1 MQYFQPILGMI
12 FMIGFCLLVSR
23 NRREALRQWRIIA
36 WGFGLQFAFALI
48 VLRTPAREKFF
59 DVLNAAFLALLDYA
73 NEGAQFVFGDLAD
86 RARQP
91 AIFAL
96 AILTTIIFFASLMA
110 ILYHLGIMQMIVRAF
125 AWVMARTMRTSGAES
140 LTAASNIF
148 VGMTEAPFMVRPFL
162 PSMTRSELM
171 AVMTAGFATV
181 AGGVMAAYISFL
193 HEYVPNIAGHLM
205 AASVMSAPAGLVF
218 AKLLYPETET
228 SETAGTIRIKLDSP
242 YDNVVDAAAGG
253 ASEGMKLM
261 LNVIAM
267 LIAFIALVAMAN
279 GILAYL
285 SPAVYDILRYCGI
298 GVPLAAEP
306 LTIQKIFGWVFC
318 PLAWLMG
325 VPASESVQVGQLM
338 GTKTIL
344 NEFLAYLDLQAMAS
358 SLSPRS
364 VVIAAYALCG
374 FANLGSVGITLG
386 GLTILAPKRRVELAR
401 LGLPAM
407 FAGFFACN
415 MTACVAALLLPATE
429 VFAQTPPP

>member
-12 FMIGFCLLVSR
+12 FMVGFCLLLSR
-23 NRREALRQWRIIA
+23 NRREALHQWRIIA

-48 VLRTPAREKFF
+48 VLKTPVGKRFF
-59 DVLNAAFLALLDYA
+59 NAANTVFLALLDYSNA
-73 NEGAQFVFGDLAD
+73 GARFVFGDLAD
-86 RARQP
+86 PTRKP
-91 AIFAL
+91 VVFAF

-110 ILYHLGIMQMIVRAF
+110 ILYHLGIMQMVVKAV
-125 AWVMARTMRTSGAES
+125 AWVMARTMGTSGAES
-140 LTAASNIF
+140 LSAAANIF
-148 VGMTEAPFMVRPFL
+148 VGQTEAPLMVRPFL
-162 PSMTRSELM
+162 PTMTRSELM
-171 AVMTAGFATV
+171 AIMATGFATV
-181 AGGVMAAYISFL
+181 AGGVMAAYIGFL
-193 HEYVPNIAGHLM
+193 HEHVPDIAGHLM

-228 SETAGTIRIKLDSP
+228 SETAGTIRVLMDSP

-267 LIAFIALVAMAN
+267 LIAFIALVAMVN
-279 GILAYL
+279 GILGYV
-285 SPAVYDILRYCGI
+285 SVHVFG
-298 GVPLAAEP
+298 AEATNP
-306 LTIQKIFGWVFC
+306 LTIQRIFGWVFC
-318 PLAWLMG
+318 PLAWMMG

-344 NEFLAYLDLQAMAS
+344 NEFLAYLELQGMAA

-374 FANLGSVGITLG
+374 FANLGSVGIILG
-386 GLTILAPKRRVELAR
+386 GLTILAPKRRAELAR

-415 MTACVAALLLPATE
+415 MTACIAALLIPATE
-429 VFAQTPPP
+429 ILAQTPP